1 MAIGADVESM
11 LRAKFEAV
19 LPHLDERSARLVL
32 AGEARSLGH
41 GGIAAVARA
50 SGASRSRIQD
60 GVAELESGSAP
71 LGRVRRAGGGR
82 KPAEKADPGLVQ
94 ALLALVE
101 PTRRGDPESALSWTT
116 LSVRHLAEELTAGG
130 HPVSAETVGK
140 VLRANG
146 FSLQGNA
153 KQLEGGDHPDRDGQ
167 FSYLN
172 EQAAAHASDG
182 QPVISVDTKKKQLV
196 GDYKNG
202 GREWRPTGDP
212 QQVKVHDFL
221 DPALGKANPY
231 GVYDVSTD
239 TGWV

>member
-1 MAIGADVESM
+1 M
-11 LRAKFEAV
+11 
-19 LPHLDERSARLVL
+19 
-32 AGEARSLGH
+32 
-41 GGIAAVARA
+41 
-50 SGASRSRIQD
+50 
-60 GVAELESGSAP
+60 
-71 LGRVRRAGGGR
+71 
-82 KPAEKADPGLVQ
+82 
-94 ALLALVE
+94 
-101 PTRRGDPESALSWTT
+101 
-116 LSVRHLAEELTAGG
+116 RHLAEELTAGG

-140 VLRANG
+140 VLWANG

-153 KQLEGGDHPDRDGQ
+153 KQFEGGDHPDRDGQ

-212 QQVKVHDFL
+212 QQVKVYDFL

-239 TGWV
+239 TGWIAVGTDHDTSAFAVNTIRSWWNAIGKDTYPGATRLLISADGGGSNGYRTRAWKTDWPTWPPRTGLAITLSTSPGDRALNRSSAASSRTSR

>member
-32 AGEARSLGH
+32 AAEARSLGH

-82 KPAEKADPGLVQ
+82 KPAEQADPGLVP

-146 FSLQGNA
+146 FSLQANA
-153 KQLEGGDHPDRDGQ
+153 KQLEGGAHPDRDAQ

-172 EQAAAHASDG
+172 EQAAAHRQRRAAGHHRRHQEEVATRGRTWRVNSQVG
-182 QPVISVDTKKKQLV
+182 GPTLV
-196 GDYKNG
+196 G
-202 GREWRPTGDP
+202 
-212 QQVKVHDFL
+212 
-221 DPALGKANPY
+221 
-231 GVYDVSTD
+231 GVVPGPCSVARARSDVRRR
-239 TGWV
+239 